1 MSKQAG
7 PPKEKPKSITIN
19 FSGSNPV
26 TETEKPREPKQSH
39 ICIFGDC
46 KKGKRG
52 GTDYCRTHK
61 PLAVKQKNATATKH
75 NYDKSTKTTN
85 SAKSTKKT
93 STKSTKNN
101 NQKSGN
107 KSKITHVEESVIQV
121 RKPILG
127 NVEKAIFGIILM
139 VCGPIIASQRTIFD
153 SDFFSYCTCCFI
165 LMGAGFSLIVQSL
178 HKDEVKISTG
188 IYYFFLFFALIIIF
202 MFAIFL
208 FPSLLF

>member
-1 MSKQAG
+1 MGKQAG

-19 FSGSNPV
+19 LSGSNPV
-26 TETEKPREPKQSH
+26 TETEKPRGSKQSH

-61 PLAVKQKNATATKH
+61 PLAVKQKNATATK
-75 NYDKSTKTTN
+75 NTGKKSSK
-85 SAKSTKKT
+85 
-93 STKSTKNN
+93 
-101 NQKSGN
+101 
-107 KSKITHVEESVIQV
+107 KSKVSPVEEVVIQV
-121 RKPILG
+121 KKPILG

-153 SDFFSYCTCCFI
+153 SDFYSYCTCCFI
-165 LMGAGFSLIVQSL
+165 LMGTGFSLILQSF
-178 HKDEVKISTG
+178 HKGEVKTSTG
-188 IYYFFLFFALIIIF
+188 ITYFFLFFALIIIF
-202 MFAIFL
+202 MFAVLL